1 MVRLSQPG
9 ARPGERLTQISAEV
23 NGGDQV
29 EQVPVRVVGVLAPL
43 TAVSTGN
50 ANAQ

>member
-1 MVRLSQPG
+1 LPKI
-9 ARPGERLTQISAEV
+9 ACEAD
-23 NGGDQV
+23 GGDQV